1 VIRVQSLKS
10 TIIVHL
16 AAILLPL
23 VTLFVF
29 ESMEDARRTSD
40 VERHFRLHGLA
51 LEAKERYSAFGNGAA
66 DAVDTS
72 ELSVQALA
80 ALLDAR
86 NQTAELA
93 RETRIPELDRVAREL
108 GAIAEDLARDRR
120 LPSLLALRERIV
132 AQREPI
138 KRAQADQEARLNE
151 SIRQSI
157 LDSERERSWM
167 VGVLMLVLAV
177 TVWFVFRMIRY
188 LSRPLSLAVS
198 VADRIAE
205 GRPVAESELDVPFDV
220 GNLVRSLGQMHRSIN
235 RYRNEVSEYHGG
247 LEKKISELAESQASL
262 AEAQR
267 LARIGNWHWD
277 TTEPLAH
284 WSDEM
289 YRILGMGPGACAP
302 HIDNFLGLLVPEDRD
317 ALRTIVDALRASPGS
332 HSFECRIRIPEGE
345 ERILSGKISSQVAEG
360 KVVRLHGTIQDV
372 TERKRAEQEIRR
384 LAHFDSLT
392 GLANRKFFG
401 DRLERTVMRAR
412 RNGER
417 IAVMFVDLDRFKR
430 INDTL
435 GHAAGDILLNEVARR
450 LSLCV
455 RAGDYFAR
463 DDHESVGAN
472 EAAKAKIARLGGD
485 EFTVLLDAIG
495 HPQDAAKVA
504 RRILKEISSPFNLE
518 GRELVVTASIG
529 ISVFPDDAADAH
541 AMLKN
546 ADAAMYRSKEL
557 GRNTYQFSA
566 KEMNTEIFEKL
577 TMEGELRRALEHGQF
592 ELHYQP
598 KFDLRNGRVVGLEAL
613 VRWRHPKRGLLS
625 PVDFIPLAE
634 EIGLIVQIGEW
645 VLDAACRQLTEWRS
659 LGLGDVNVA
668 INLASP
674 SFQQADLVSRVAAT
688 LRQFGVRPEQLT
700 VEATESIL
708 LRDVADPVSTLMHL
722 RDLGV
727 RISIDDFGTGYSS
740 LSYLRRFPID
750 QLKIDRS
757 FVKEMTEN
765 AHDSAICSAII
776 SLGRGLELEVVAEGV
791 ETAQQA
797 HALRLQGCHL
807 MQGYLFGRPVPA
819 EETTPLLQRPPVLPR
834 DVLES
839 LGSRSTLRA
848 AVLPGGKNG

>member
-1 VIRVQSLKS
+1 V
-10 TIIVHL
+10 
-16 AAILLPL
+16 
-23 VTLFVF
+23 
-29 ESMEDARRTSD
+29 D
-40 VERHFRLHGLA
+40 RHFRLHGLA
-51 LEAKERYSAFGNGAA
+51 LEAKERYTAFGNGAA

-72 ELSVQALA
+72 ELSLPALV
-80 ALLDAR
+80 ALRDAR
-86 NQTAELA
+86 DRTAELA
-93 RETRIPELDRVAREL
+93 RATRLPELDRVAAEL
-108 GAIAEDLARDRR
+108 GAIAEVLDRDRR
-120 LPSLLALRERIV
+120 LPALLALRERIV

-138 KRAQADQEARLNE
+138 KRAQADQEASLNE
-151 SIRQSI
+151 SIRQSTAG
-157 LDSERERSWM
+157 SQRERGWM
-167 VGVLMLVLAV
+167 IGVLMVVLAV
-177 TVWFVFRMIRY
+177 TVWFVYRMIRY
-188 LSRPLSLAVS
+188 LSRPLGLAVS

-205 GRPVAESELDVPFDV
+205 GRPVAESEFDVPFDV
-220 GNLVRSLGQMHRSIN
+220 GNLVRSLGQMYRSIN

-247 LEKKISELAESQASL
+247 LEKKISELAESQESL

-277 TTEPLAH
+277 MTEPLAH

-289 YRILGMGPGACAP
+289 YRVLGMGPGACAP
-302 HIDNFLGLLVPEDRD
+302 HFANFLALLVPEDRD
-317 ALRTIVDALRASPGS
+317 ALRVTFDAVSAKRGS
-332 HSFECRIRIPEGE
+332 HSFECRIKTLEGE
-345 ERILSGKISSQVAEG
+345 ERILSGKISSQVAGG
-360 KVVRLHGTIQDV
+360 KVMRLHGTIQDV

-401 DRLERTVMRAR
+401 DHLERTVRRAR

-435 GHAAGDILLNEVARR
+435 GHAAGDVLLNEVARR
-450 LSLCV
+450 LNLCV
-455 RAGDYFAR
+455 RAGDYLAR
-463 DDHESVGAN
+463 DGSESSPAG
-472 EAAKAKIARLGGD
+472 EAAKARIARLGGD
-485 EFTVLLDAIG
+485 EFTVLLDAIS

-504 RRILKEISSPFNLE
+504 RRILKEIANPFSLE
-518 GRELVVTASIG
+518 GGEVVVTASVG
-529 ISVFPDDAADAH
+529 ISVFPDDASDAR
-541 AMLKN
+541 ALLKN
-546 ADAAMYRSKEL
+546 ADSAMYRSKEL
-557 GRNTYQFSA
+557 GRNTYQFFA
-566 KEMNTEIFEKL
+566 KEMNTETFEKL

-598 KFDLRNGRVVGLEAL
+598 KLDVRNARVVGVEAL
-613 VRWRHPKRGLLS
+613 VRWRHPKRGMLS
-625 PVDFIPLAE
+625 PADFIPLAE
-634 EIGLIVQIGEW
+634 ESGLIVQIGEW
-645 VLDAACRQLTEWRS
+645 VLDAACRQLKDWQGQ
-659 LGLGDVNVA
+659 GLGDVNMA

-674 SFQQADLVSRVAAT
+674 SLQQPGLVGRVAAV

-708 LRDVADPVSTLMHL
+708 LRDAAGTVSTLTQL

-791 ETAQQA
+791 ETARQA
-797 HALRLQGCHL
+797 HALTLQGCHL
-807 MQGYLFGRPVPA
+807 MQGYLFGRPAPA
-819 EETTPLLQRPPVLPR
+819 QEITPVLQHHPVLPR
-834 DVLES
+834 EMFES
-839 LGSRSTLRA
+839 LHSRPALVR
-848 AVLPGGKNG
+848 